1 MAAIKPGMM
10 ADITLE
16 GIEAKG
22 HVYNFRTM
30 IYDVIG
36 RNIIVSQTS
45 PPIRKDRQQKELFVT
60 FLAKKETKY
69 FRYGFRAAL
78 VEFLA
83 DYEIASSRRVPA
95 LVLEQKSNP
104 EPHNLR
110 MNFRIKPISN
120 NDIAVSLQGGRVNII
135 DISLGGV
142 RISTNRILTI
152 KPRDIVKLKLSIDGG
167 NLEPEGMV
175 ISAWASEANDK
186 TDKIGFLQYA
196 TISFLTHQKELEAI
210 LGRKILHLERK
221 LLAYG
226 RKY

>member
-10 ADITLE
+10 ADLILE

-22 HVYNFRTM
+22 HIYNLRTM

-36 RNIIVSQTS
+36 GNIIASQTT

-60 FLAKKETKY
+60 FLVKKETKY
-69 FRYGFRAAL
+69 FRYGFRATL

-83 DYEIASSRRVPA
+83 DYEIASSRRLPA

-110 MNFRIKPISN
+110 MSFRIKPISN
-120 NDIAVSLQGGRVNII
+120 SDIAISLQGGLVKII

-142 RISTNRILTI
+142 RISTSRILYI
-152 KPRDIVKLKLSIDGG
+152 KPRDIVKLNLNIDGI
-167 NLEPEGMV
+167 NIEPEGVV
-175 ISAWASEANDK
+175 ISAWKSEVVEK

-196 TISFLTHQKELEAI
+196 TISFVTHQKELEAI
-210 LGRKILHLERK
+210 LGRKILQLERK

-226 RKY
+226 RI